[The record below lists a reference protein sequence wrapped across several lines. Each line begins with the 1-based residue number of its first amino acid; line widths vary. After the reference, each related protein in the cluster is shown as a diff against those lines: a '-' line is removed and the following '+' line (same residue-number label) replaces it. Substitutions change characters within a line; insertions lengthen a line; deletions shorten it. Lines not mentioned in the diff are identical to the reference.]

1 MHNFLTPLKR
11 RPPSP
16 HHHQPTSFK
25 CHKSS
30 RSFWWCCAHR
40 FFGCG
45 SSGEGVK
52 WPCSRHKPFSRL
64 HCLWGRSTTAYE
76 GLKKVYLLK
85 ISKEETESPLFK
97 PPPASSNHHK
107 VIKPDWPLSLEP
119 FSKPLQICIGMHL
132 RLKWCTIVD
141 PYSPL
146 LPSPIREAT
155 KRGPWKSEESPT
167 PTHTQHSS
175 WADSPTNHMDAT
187 DALPAALSWSWGELR
202 GKNMRNKGL
211 RVINARD
218 RHQRNSIFWFMM
230 LYGFL
235 WGGSWSEW
243 TDGRGKV
250 KNGQKLVDDD
260 IADRRGDTINSL
272 EPEWFRP
279 SLPKMVKTPWRDL
292 CTK

>member
-45 SSGEGVK
+45 SSSGEGVK

-64 HCLWGRSTTAYE
+64 HCLWGRSTTTYE

-132 RLKWCTIVD
+132 PPFEMMHHRR
-141 PYSPL
+141 
-146 LPSPIREAT
+146 PIFT
-155 KRGPWKSEESPT
+155 
-167 PTHTQHSS
+167 
-175 WADSPTNHMDAT
+175 
-187 DALPAALSWSWGELR
+187 PAALTDPRSHKKRPVEIWRESNAHPHPTFIMGWQSYQPYGCHRCSSSSLKLELR
-202 GKNMRNKGL
+202 RATGQKYAQQGPAGHQCAWSTSEKFYLLIYDALWLFMRREL
-211 RVINARD
+211 ERV
-218 RHQRNSIFWFMM
+218 
-230 LYGFL
+230 
-235 WGGSWSEW
+235 
-243 TDGRGKV
+243 DGRTRESEKWA
-250 KNGQKLVDDD
+250 K
-260 IADRRGDTINSL
+260 ARR
-272 EPEWFRP
+272 WWYCR
-279 SLPKMVKTPWRDL
+279 
-292 CTK
+292 